1 MTGPREVPLFRALNR
16 AQLLF
21 GADREAVIVIGV
33 LAGILT
39 FVIQTWI
46 AFFTGLLL
54 WFGGV
59 ILLRAMA
66 RYDPL
71 LRRVMIRSLRYK
83 KLYLGGASGLGRL
96 VKDEVKE
103 ERGWY

>member
-1 MTGPREVPLFRALNR
+1 MAGPREVPLFRALNR

-39 FVIQTWI
+39 FVIQTWV
-46 AFFTGLLL
+46 AFITGLML
-54 WFGGV
+54 WFGGI

-83 KLYLGGASGLGRL
+83 RIYLGGASGLARL
-96 VKDEVKE
+96 QKDEVKDE
-103 ERGWY
+103 QGWY

>member
-39 FVIQTWI
+39 FIIQTWI
-46 AFFTGLLL
+46 AFITGLVL
-54 WFGGV
+54 WFGGIV
-59 ILLRAMA
+59 LLRAAA
-66 RYDPL
+66 RYDPM
-71 LRRVMIRSLRYK
+71 LRRVMMRSVKYK
-83 KLYLGGASGLGRL
+83 SVYLGSASGLARL
-96 VKDEVKE
+96 NKDEVQE
-103 ERGWY
+103 TRGWY

>member
-1 MTGPREVPLFRALNR
+1 MGGPREVPLYRALNR

-46 AFFTGLLL
+46 ALASGLAL
-54 WFGGV
+54 WFGG
-59 ILLRAMA
+59 ILVLRAMA

-96 VKDEVKE
+96 VKDEVIE